1 MREGGKGGGRER
13 ERVKR
18 RDDDYL
24 ATERTTTTMTS
35 MTRRTRRTSPTND
48 LDLLTRHLTRGVWG
62 GGKGMLKASVGER
75 GTHRQRTIAIACFVV
90 GASEVGGVALMFEK
104 IRSGRSEA
112 SAPRMHAGEL
122 PNEGGSSWTRMRR
135 VALD

>member
-1 MREGGKGGGRER
+1 MREGEKGRGRER

-62 GGKGMLKASVGER
+62 VG
-75 GTHRQRTIAIACFVV
+75 
-90 GASEVGGVALMFEK
+90 
-104 IRSGRSEA
+104 
-112 SAPRMHAGEL
+112 
-122 PNEGGSSWTRMRR
+122 R
-135 VALD
+135 VC